1 MRSSYKDDCIFLLK
15 ELDIKEITIE
25 EKEKLISEGVSY
37 SEMISKEKEP
47 SKEIMDIFYEMVEE
61 DKKEIALYVS
71 RISEIMYKEKGDDLV
86 IVSLARAGTPIG
98 ILVRKYIKEKYNKDI
113 PHYSVSIIRGSGID
127 KNAINY
133 ILKNNPQGKIQ
144 FVDGWTG
151 KGSITKELKKSL
163 KGYEGKIE
171 SDLAVLVDPAK
182 LCRIYGTREDFGL
195 ATSCL
200 NSTVSGL
207 ISRTIYNKKY
217 VNKDDFHGAKYLN
230 YLEDMDVSNYFIE
243 KIENEFKNI
252 SKIEYDLK
260 EINEDYAR
268 D

>member
-1 MRSSYKDDCIFLLK
+1 
-15 ELDIKEITIE
+15 
-25 EKEKLISEGVSY
+25 
-37 SEMISKEKEP
+37 
-47 SKEIMDIFYEMVEE
+47 
-61 DKKEIALYVS
+61 
-71 RISEIMYKEKGDDLV
+71 
-86 IVSLARAGTPIG
+86 
-98 ILVRKYIKEKYNKDI
+98 
-113 PHYSVSIIRGSGID
+113 
-127 KNAINY
+127 
-133 ILKNNPQGKIQ
+133 
-144 FVDGWTG
+144 
-151 KGSITKELKKSL
+151 
-163 KGYEGKIE
+163 EGKIE

-268 D
+268 DITLKIKEVFKVKDINKIKLSVGETARVLLRRNPRVILVKDLNDKNIKHIIKLAEERKVKIEEFDCKEYNCISIIEE